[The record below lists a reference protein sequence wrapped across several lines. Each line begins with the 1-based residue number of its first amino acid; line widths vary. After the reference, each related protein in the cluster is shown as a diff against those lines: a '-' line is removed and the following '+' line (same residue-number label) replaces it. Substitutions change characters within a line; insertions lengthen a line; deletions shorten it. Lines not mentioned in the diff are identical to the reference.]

1 MAFLKSRL
9 AGSRALANVSVRGTA
24 LDEPG
29 DMVETFKHALHT
41 LTSGLLRRTWLVAL
55 VAVIVCSAFAARAV
69 AALVEADYLA
79 PPTHGTPPHPAGA
92 TQSPP
97 PRTSPDSSGL
107 VARNMFCSTCTPEPG
122 PGPGPAKST
131 YSGKPAVLIATG
143 VGADPW
149 ATVRV
154 VESEVQGSFG
164 LGDTIP
170 GVGKL
175 DRIGGVSI
183 DVIDGSGN
191 RGTLSL
197 REAAITT
204 TSGGLGT
211 GAATPVAEAAADPFA
226 DRVKKLDDHTYEVDR
241 ALVRELVTGS
251 AKPGAMRMTPI
262 VKNGEI
268 AGVRVFGVKP
278 GSAAFAIGMK
288 NGDQITAIDN
298 DPIKNAQQ
306 LLDLYAKLDN
316 LNGVELQGL
325 RAGKPLSID
334 LRLR

>member
-1 MAFLKSRL
+1 M
-9 AGSRALANVSVRGTA
+9 VGT
-24 LDEPG
+24 LQ
-29 DMVETFKHALHT
+29 HALHT
-41 LTSGLLRRTWLVAL
+41 LASGLLRRTWFFAL

-79 PPTHGTPPHPAGA
+79 PPAHGSPPPPAGA
-92 TQSPP
+92 RPSPP
-97 PRTSPDSSGL
+97 TRTKPDASGL

-122 PGPGPAKST
+122 PGPGPTKST

-143 VGADPW
+143 VGKDPW

-154 VESEVQGSFG
+154 VETEVQGSFS

-170 GVGKL
+170 GVGRI

-183 DVIDGSGN
+183 DVVDTSGN

-197 REAAITT
+197 RE
-204 TSGGLGT
+204 T
-211 GAATPVAEAAADPFA
+211 GAATPVSEAKPAAPAADDPFA
-226 DRVKKLDDHTYEVDR
+226 DRIRQLDDHTYEVDR
-241 ALVRELVTGS
+241 SLVRELVSG
-251 AKPGAMRMTPI
+251 AARPGNMRMTPI
-262 VKNGEI
+262 VKNGEVQ
-268 AGVRVFGVKP
+268 GVRVFGVKP

-288 NGDQITAIDN
+288 NGDQITSIDN

-316 LNGVELQGL
+316 LTGVELQGM
-325 RAGKPLSID
+325 RAGKPLTIA

>member
-1 MAFLKSRL
+1 M
-9 AGSRALANVSVRGTA
+9 VST
-24 LDEPG
+24 LS
-29 DMVETFKHALHT
+29 HALHT
-41 LTSGLLRRTWLVAL
+41 LASGLLRRTWLVAL

-79 PPTHGTPPHPAGA
+79 PDPHGTPPHPADA
-92 TQSPP
+92 RPSPP
-97 PRTSPDSSGL
+97 TRTRPDASGL
-107 VARNMFCSTCTPEPG
+107 VARNMFCSTCAPEPDPG
-122 PGPGPAKST
+122 RGPGPAKAS

-143 VGADPW
+143 VGKDSW

-154 VESEVQGSFG
+154 LETEIQGSFS

-170 GVGKL
+170 GVGTI

-183 DVIDGSGN
+183 DVLDSAGH

-197 REAAITT
+197 RETA
-204 TSGGLGT
+204 
-211 GAATPVAEAAADPFA
+211 AATAVSQAPVAEAPPAADDPFA
-226 DRVKKLDDHTYEVDR
+226 QRVRQIDEHTYEVDR
-241 ALVRELVTGS
+241 SLVRELVTGA

-262 VKNGEI
+262 VKNGEVQ
-268 AGVRVFGVKP
+268 GVRVFGVKP

-316 LNGVELQGL
+316 LTGVELQGT
-325 RAGKPLSID
+325 RAGKPLVIG